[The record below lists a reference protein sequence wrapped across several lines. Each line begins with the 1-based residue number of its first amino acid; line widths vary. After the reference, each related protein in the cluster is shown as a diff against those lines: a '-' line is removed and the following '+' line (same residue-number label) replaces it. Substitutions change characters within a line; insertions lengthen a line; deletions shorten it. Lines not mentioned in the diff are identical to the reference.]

1 MTQANTALEPKRHAK
16 TRSGQAAR
24 AARPNGGAA
33 AAARVDPASFRDA
46 ILAKLTYS
54 IGKDPSAAQD
64 HDWFAATALAV
75 RDHVIDRWMDST
87 RATYQREQKRV
98 YYFSLEFLIGRLL
111 FEALGNLDLLD
122 TAREALAEIGRAHV

>member
-1 MTQANTALEPKRHAK
+1 MMTQANTALEPKRHAK

-54 IGKDPSAAQD
+54 IGKDLSARAKAGLLLLARVP
-64 HDWFAATALAV
+64 HRAALV
-75 RDHVIDRWMDST
+75 RGARQPRPPRHGPRGAR
-87 RATYQREQKRV
+87 RA
-98 YYFSLEFLIGRLL
+98 
-111 FEALGNLDLLD
+111 
-122 TAREALAEIGRAHV
+122 